1 MVYSVKLRVLIR
13 FTNIR
18 VLCIIFLGD
27 KMKLNLETLKGKTV
41 AVTGS
46 TGGLGRE
53 LCRYIAELGASI
65 ILCDRNK
72 ERSMRLAEELASQ
85 FSVKT
90 EHITLDLED
99 IASVKSATNE
109 LKGRNIDVFIHNAG
123 AYSIPRKICET
134 GLDNVFQINFASPY
148 YIIKE
153 LLPYLREKEGRVV
166 VVGSIAHNYSKADPN
181 DIDFHTRTA
190 ASKVYGNA
198 KRYLMLSLY
207 ELFEKEEKVS
217 LSVTHPGITFTN
229 ITAHYP
235 KLVFALIKH
244 PMKII
249 FMKPQKAA
257 LSILKGVFGNTEYGE
272 WIGPRV
278 FNIWGKPSQKKLHTF
293 TKSEAEEIFK
303 TAEEIYKDL
312 AR

>member
-53 LCRYIAELGASI
+53 LCRYLAELGASI

-278 FNIWGKPSQKKLHTF
+278 FNIWGKPSQKKLRTY